1 MNTQNNNVFPVIR
14 NEEAKKTNSIID
26 EILAFAV
33 KQHKNFTAADLWNIQ
48 RQKKGLS
55 TRQRRQFA

>member
-1 MNTQNNNVFPVIR
+1 MTTQENNVFTEIR
-14 NEEAKKTNSIID
+14 KEQIKKGHSIIQ

-48 RQKKGLS
+48 RQKKSLS